1 MSGIIIKKMSEL
13 VYQMNNSNYQ
23 PTISK
28 TSSTIAL
35 FSFFAGLFLFFIGIV
50 ILIFI
55 INSLKDIFP
64 NQTYINEVDISLL
77 TKEEAKQKLK
87 DNLKF
92 DNEFKVTI
100 KNNQAEISSSSAELA
115 FSFLID
121 KTIDDNFIE
130 THQKLNLK
138 KPIKLYETLFK
149 PKKFSVKKEFSKE
162 NVSQLVEE
170 FSNKV
175 DQTGHDPK
183 ATLEKVGKIISL
195 EIDPGKIGLEVNRDK
210 MIDSIITSLEEKSDY
225 EDLVF
230 KGELEKTHYELNQ
243 EEIRNAEQRA
253 TQFFN
258 QELLLKNDNYKDI
271 KLTINDQSLIELL
284 AFPEGVKD
292 EKINNL
298 INNLNN
304 QVKRESMNAV
314 FDYEK
319 NEDGNINVKEFT
331 PHQDGLEINQA
342 ELDQKIKEFI
352 NTIDKQ
358 TNSSEDINT
367 TTLILPLQVIEP
379 DITLEKT
386 NDLGIKELIGFGDSE
401 YDHSIPNRIWN
412 VNLTAEKLNNII
424 VAPGEEFRF
433 NNALGEVSKRTGYRS
448 AYVISGGKTVLG
460 DGGGVCQVSTTYF
473 RAILNAGLEVTK
485 RKAHSYRVSYYEL
498 NQKPGIDA
506 TVYSGD
512 VDLRFINDTG
522 NYILIRSSAYSDDLY
537 MTVEIYGTSDGRT
550 TEIVDHKTWD
560 LRGAPAPAYYPTTEI
575 PTGSLKQIDWAVPG
589 IKASFKNVVKD
600 KDGKIIREEE
610 YYSNYVPWSAK
621 YLQGI

>member
-1 MSGIIIKKMSEL
+1 
-13 VYQMNNSNYQ
+13 MNNSNYQ
-23 PTISK
+23 PTISRN
-28 TSSTIAL
+28 SSAIAL
-35 FSFFAGLFLFFIGIV
+35 FSFISGIAFFFIGVV

-55 INSLKDIFP
+55 INSQQNIFP
-64 NQTYINEVDISLL
+64 NQTYINGIDVSLL
-77 TKEEAKQKLK
+77 SMEEAKEKLT
-87 DNLKF
+87 DNLKE
-92 DNEFKVTI
+92 DNDFNVTI
-100 KNNQAEISSSSAELA
+100 KNSETEIASSSTQLS

-121 KTIDDNFIE
+121 KTVDESFTE
-130 THQKLNLK
+130 THRNLTLK
-138 KPIKLYETLFK
+138 KPLGLYEILFK
-149 PKKFSVKKEFSKE
+149 TKSFPIKKEFSKE
-162 NVSQLVEE
+162 SVSNLVEE
-170 FSNKV
+170 FSTIV
-175 DQTGHDPK
+175 DQTGHAPK
-183 ATLEKVGKIISL
+183 AILDKTGNINSL

-210 MIDSIITSLEEKSDY
+210 LMEMLITSLEEKNNQD
-225 EDLVF
+225 DFVLAV
-230 KGELEKTHYELNQ
+230 ELEKTHNELNQ
-243 EEIRNAEQRA
+243 EEIKNAEQRA
-253 TQFFN
+253 TQFIS
-258 QELLLKNDNYKDI
+258 QEIILKNDSYKDI

-284 AFPEGVKD
+284 AFPEGVND
-292 EKINNL
+292 EKLDHLIDISNNE
-298 INNLNN
+298 
-304 QVKRESMNAV
+304 VKRESKNAV

-319 NEDGNINVKEFT
+319 NEDGSINVKEFI
-331 PHQDGLEINQA
+331 PHQDGLEINKE
-342 ELDQKIKEFI
+342 ELTQEIKEFI
-352 NTIDKQ
+352 TTKDKQ
-358 TNSSEDINT
+358 TSSSEEIST
-367 TTLILPLQVIEP
+367 TNLDLPLRVVEP
-379 DITLEKT
+379 DTTLEKT

-424 VAPGEEFRF
+424 IAPGEEFRF

-473 RAILNAGLEVTK
+473 RAVLNAGLEVTK

-522 NYILIRSSAYSDDLY
+522 NHILIRSSADSNELY
-537 MTVEIYGTSDGRT
+537 MKVEIYGTSDGRT

-575 PTGSLKQIDWAVPG
+575 PTGSLKQIDWAVSG
-589 IKASFKNVVKD
+589 IKASFINVVKD